1 MCIQI
6 VLSFGG
12 KRGIT
17 AHTVDEHGGC
27 VLGTLLVF
35 SDHTL
40 NDHHAVYDSQ
50 GAFFF
55 IIILFFW
62 YFINRLLSLCLT
74 GTCFLWWEHHT
85 ERDRD
90 KRILEI
96 TTK

>member
-17 AHTVDEHGGC
+17 AHTVDVYGGC

-35 SDHTL
+35 SDLTL

-50 GAFFF
+50 GALFIVVFFL
-55 IIILFFW
+55 LF
-62 YFINRLLSLCLT
+62 Y
-74 GTCFLWWEHHT
+74 
-85 ERDRD
+85 
-90 KRILEI
+90 
-96 TTK
+96 

>member
-27 VLGTLLVF
+27 VLGTFLMF

-40 NDHHAVYDSQ
+40 NDHHAVYDSH
-50 GAFFF
+50 GDFF
-55 IIILFFW
+55 I
-62 YFINRLLSLCLT
+62 
-74 GTCFLWWEHHT
+74 
-85 ERDRD
+85 
-90 KRILEI
+90 
-96 TTK
+96 